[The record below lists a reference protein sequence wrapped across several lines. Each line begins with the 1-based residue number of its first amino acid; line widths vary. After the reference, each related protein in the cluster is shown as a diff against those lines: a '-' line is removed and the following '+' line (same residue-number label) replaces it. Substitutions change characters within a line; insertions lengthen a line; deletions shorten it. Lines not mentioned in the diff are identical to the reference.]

1 MSEQQKMS
9 FEEILEQWT
18 KAYAFC
24 SVFEIQYIL
33 GQVGKEEY
41 QDFLND
47 KARLIAS
54 VTQVLLTKCMTD
66 KDNFDKE
73 YINELYGH
81 FLGQLE
87 KDKIELTDFDKKYID
102 DMIDNLEDDLKNGVY
117 TKKDSNKDE

>member
-54 VTQVLLTKCMTD
+54 VPQVLLTKCMTD

-73 YINELYGH
+73 YINELYGR

-87 KDKIELTDFDKKYID
+87 KDEIELTDFDKKYID

>member
-47 KARLIAS
+47 KARVIAS
-54 VTQVLLTKCMTD
+54 VPQVLLTKCMTD

-73 YINELYGH
+73 YINELYGR

-87 KDKIELTDFDKKYID
+87 KDEIELTDFDKKYID

>member
-1 MSEQQKMS
+1 MSKQQKMS

-54 VTQVLLTKCMTD
+54 VPQVLLTKCMTD

-73 YINELYGH
+73 YINELYGR
-81 FLGQLE
+81 FL
-87 KDKIELTDFDKKYID
+87 
-102 DMIDNLEDDLKNGVY
+102 
-117 TKKDSNKDE
+117 